1 MTAIEIARKLAGLGQ
16 AKEACQAYGLALHE
30 NDEQDPA
37 LELEAAAYI
46 LQNGGDYKVSY
57 TCFRDLYNRGCFQE
71 QILPLMTAV
80 FYEPNEK
87 IMRTRYERNCKLLE
101 KYPYIFRRDFPAFED
116 LPIQFFPYDEHNG
129 YIPFYHDTMKF
140 GDFVNF
146 SLPKIT
152 QNFFKDLRNPILA
165 ENVFSQYEL
174 EYLNDN
180 VRKSEYVAKENHVYV
195 HYSNWMVFCSYLQCL
210 NFRVLLEDEK
220 FVFLIEE
227 EVEKYPID
235 FAAEYGIDYSQNP
248 VRPIGLREIN
258 RIIWHTQ
265 LSTHNGGDFFNEVFD
280 DHPNLLALTSIMFD
294 SIEDMVESWRKSISN
309 AKASKES
316 LEGFVSNFDNRGER
330 VIRDLCRM
338 QNPSDKDIFVAF
350 YLADS
355 KIAGHL
361 DPAERIAPVVF
372 FQPHFSNIVYNLEVD
387 KRNNTMLASDQY
399 EKTATSPVFRGF
411 KYIKTFTPMRR
422 FTTSHGAT
430 VKFMYNSAL
439 EDMKERQEK
448 VTSGVG
454 ATGPVSVVA
463 DAVTQRILNRSFM
476 IDWQDRLYQDC
487 VQVRLEDG
495 KLNPKATFM
504 ALCEFLDLPY
514 TESMTYCSEF
524 GKPLDYTDY
533 GISSGFDT
541 ASVYK
546 TYDEF
551 VNDSERKYIEFF
563 LRDAYE
569 YFGYDFHYY
578 DGQPLTEEE
587 LDALTEDFSTIDR
600 YLRETWINVYK
611 EAGISVNGQ
620 RAAPEV
626 EQQLHEQLLENQI
639 QAFHENRK
647 ANTRILLRGLRF
659 LNRNGQPLHMMPK
672 LKLDP
677 ALLEQP
683 LYH

>member
-1 MTAIEIARKLAGLGQ
+1 MTAIEIARKMAGLGQ
-16 AKEACQAYGLALHE
+16 TKDACQAYQLAL
-30 NDEQDPA
+30 NDNDGQDPA
-37 LELEAAAYI
+37 MELEAAAYI
-46 LQNGGDYKVSY
+46 LQHGGDYKVSY

-101 KYPYIFRRDFPAFED
+101 KYPYIFRRDFPVFED

-152 QNFFKDLRNPILA
+152 QNFFRDLSKPVLA
-165 ENVFSQYEL
+165 EDVFSQYEL

-180 VRKSEYVAKENHVYV
+180 VRKSEYVAKENHVYL
-195 HYSNWMVFCSYLQCL
+195 HYSDWMVFCSYLQCL

-235 FAAEYGIDYSQNP
+235 FAVEYGIDYSQNP

-265 LSTHNGGDFFNEVFD
+265 LSTHNGGDFFNEIFD

-294 SIEDMVESWRKSISN
+294 SIEDMVESWRKNISK
-309 AKASKES
+309 AKASKEA
-316 LEGFVSNFDNRGER
+316 LEEFVSSYDNRGAQ

-350 YLADS
+350 YLADQR
-355 KIAGHL
+355 IAGHL
-361 DPAERIAPVVF
+361 DPAERIAPAVF
-372 FQPHFSNIVYNLEVD
+372 FQPHFSNIVYSLEVD
-387 KRNNTMLASDQY
+387 NRNNTVLISDQY
-399 EKTATSPVFRGF
+399 DKTATSPVFRGF

-439 EDMKERQEK
+439 ESEKQKREKE
-448 VTSGVG
+448 G
-454 ATGPVSVVA
+454 ATTTVVA
-463 DAVTQRILNRSFM
+463 DAVTQRVLNRSFM

-487 VQVRLEDG
+487 IQVRFEDG
-495 KLNPKATFM
+495 KLNPKATFT
-504 ALCEFLDLPY
+504 ALAAFLDLPY
-514 TESMTYCSEF
+514 TESMTYCSEN
-524 GKPLDYTDY
+524 GVRDVVY
-533 GISSGFDT
+533 GDKVAGFDT
-541 ASVYK
+541 STVYR

-578 DGQPLTEEE
+578 DGHDMTEEE
-587 LDALTEDFSTIDR
+587 VNTLIDDFSTIDH

-611 EAGISVNGQ
+611 KATVSMDGQ
-620 RAAPEV
+620 RADPEI
-626 EQQLHEQLLENQI
+626 ERKIHEQMLENQI
-639 QAFHENRK
+639 QAFHQNRK
-647 ANTRILLRGLRF
+647 GNTKILLRGLRF
-659 LNRNGQPLHMMPK
+659 VNRNGQPLHMMPK

-683 LYH
+683 VYH

>member
-16 AKEACQAYGLALHE
+16 TKDACQAYSLALNE
-30 NDEQDPA
+30 NEGQDPA
-37 LELEAAAYI
+37 MELEAAAYI
-46 LQNGGDYKVSY
+46 LQNGGNYKISY

-146 SLPKIT
+146 SLPKVT
-152 QNFFKDLRNPILA
+152 RNFFKDLSGPVLA
-165 ENVFSQYEL
+165 EDVFSQYEL

-180 VRKSEYVAKENHVYV
+180 VRKSEYVAKENHIYL
-195 HYSNWMVFCSYLQCL
+195 HYTDWAVFCAYLQCL
-210 NFRVLLEDEK
+210 NLRTLLEDEK
-220 FVFLIEE
+220 FVFL
-227 EVEKYPID
+227 VEGEAMKYPID
-235 FAAEYGIDYSQNP
+235 FAADYGIDYSQNP
-248 VRPIGLREIN
+248 VKPLSLREIN

-280 DHPNLLALTSIMFD
+280 NHPNLLALTSVMFD
-294 SIEDMVESWRKSISN
+294 DIADMVESWRKSIGK
-309 AKASKES
+309 AKSSKES
-316 LEGFVSNFDNRGER
+316 LDSFVSKFGTRGSQ
-330 VIRDLCRM
+330 VIRELCRM

-350 YLADS
+350 YLANQNIS
-355 KIAGHL
+355 GHL
-361 DPAERIAPVVF
+361 NPSERITPAVF
-372 FQPHFSNIVYNLEVD
+372 FQPHFPNIIYSLSVD
-387 KRNNTMLASDQY
+387 EHNNTVLVSDQY
-399 EKTATSPVFRGF
+399 EKTATSSIFRGF

-439 EDMKERQEK
+439 EREK
-448 VTSGVG
+448 REKDET
-454 ATGPVSVVA
+454 ATVVVA

-495 KLNPKATFM
+495 KLNPKATFT
-504 ALCEFLDLPY
+504 ALCAFLDLPY

-524 GKPLDYTDY
+524 GKPLDYGGY
-533 GISSGFDT
+533 IKGGFDP
-541 ASVYK
+541 APIYK

-569 YFGYDFHYY
+569 YFGYDFQYY
-578 DGQPLTEEE
+578 DGKPMGEEE
-587 LDALTEDFSTIDR
+587 LDALSEGFTTIDH

-611 EAGISVNGQ
+611 KAKISMNGKSVD
-620 RAAPEV
+620 PEV
-626 EQQLHEQLLENQI
+626 EQKIHEQMLEKQI
-639 QAFHENRK
+639 QAFRENRK
-647 ANTRILLRGLRF
+647 TNTRIRLRGLRF
-659 LNRNGQPLHMMPK
+659 INRNGQPLHMMPK
-672 LKLDP
+672 LELDP
-677 ALLEQP
+677 SLMEQP

>member
-1 MTAIEIARKLAGLGQ
+1 MTAIEIARKMAGLGQ
-16 AKEACQAYGLALHE
+16 AKDACQAYNLAINE
-30 NDEQDPA
+30 NDGQDPA
-37 LELEAAAYI
+37 MELEAAAYI

-129 YIPFYHDTMKF
+129 YIPFYHVSMKF

-146 SLPKIT
+146 SLPKVT
-152 QNFFKDLRNPILA
+152 QNFFRDLSKPILA
-165 ENVFSQYEL
+165 EDVFSQYEL

-180 VRKSEYVAKENHVYV
+180 VRKSEYVAKENHVYL
-195 HYSNWMVFCSYLQCL
+195 HYSDWMVFCSYLQCL

-248 VRPIGLREIN
+248 VKPIGLREIN

-280 DHPNLLALTSIMFD
+280 NHPNLLALTSIMFD
-294 SIEDMVESWRKSISN
+294 SIEEMVDSWRKSISK
-309 AKASKES
+309 AKASKEA
-316 LEGFVSNFDNRGER
+316 LEEFVSGYDNRGAQ

-350 YLADS
+350 YLAEPN
-355 KIAGHL
+355 IAGHL
-361 DPAERIAPVVF
+361 DPAERIAPSVF
-372 FQPHFSNIVYNLEVD
+372 FQPHFSNIVYSLEVD
-387 KRNNTMLASDQY
+387 RRNNTVLASDQY
-399 EKTATSPVFRGF
+399 DKTATSPVFRGF

-430 VKFMYNSAL
+430 VKFMYSSAL
-439 EDMKERQEK
+439 ESEKENQEK
-448 VTSGVG
+448 GEST
-454 ATGPVSVVA
+454 TTVVA
-463 DAVTQRILNRSFM
+463 DAVTQRVLNRSFM

-487 VQVRLEDG
+487 IQVRLEDG
-495 KLNPKATFM
+495 KLNPKATFT
-504 ALCEFLDLPY
+504 ALCAFLDIPY
-514 TESMTYCSEF
+514 TESMTYCSFCGERVPYLA
-524 GKPLDYTDY
+524 GENYAP
-533 GISSGFDT
+533 GF
-541 ASVYK
+541 SPEPVYR
-546 TYDEF
+546 TYDEY

-578 DGQPLTEEE
+578 DGQALTEES
-587 LDALTEDFSTIDR
+587 LNDLTEDFSTIDH

-611 EAGISVNGQ
+611 KAEVSVDGQ

-626 EQQLHEQLLENQI
+626 ERQIHEQMLENQI

-647 ANTRILLRGLRF
+647 TNTKILLRGLRF
-659 LNRNGQPLHMMPK
+659 VNRNGQPLHMMPK
-672 LKLDP
+672 LELDP

-683 LYH
+683 VYH